1 MQGTH
6 GDFAPQSIFQSARPS
21 NVSSASAY
29 PNGACNNANGND
41 VSLCNQAAST
51 YGVSQDTIVRSALA
65 KFRYSLSPVTNLT
78 GTVYSGIQWAD
89 STGNGDNDF
98 LPYNSRLAQI
108 NSTPGGPNCTTGGGT
123 AGYTVVTDP
132 IANTT
137 ACSTPQQWAAASY
150 GPDGGGANRQRGA
163 QMKDYHLLFATAWG
177 ANHITVDGFI
187 NNYSYWKDSNLSGGV
202 DASGNELGQPDFTNY
217 YNTHGLLIADDL
229 TFGSNDIGFGYYS
242 QNQLQTGIKTKHV
255 APDLILPQPS
265 AFLNEGSAFIRDTQ
279 VFTPQLSL
287 FTNGWLKHSSVT
299 GNTTFDPRISA
310 VLRPDSADVF
320 RLTYGRSDG
329 APAPSLKLV
338 GQTEISNPGASLT
351 SVSCSGLNEAGS
363 GGNPNL
369 LAESANDIEAGY
381 GHRFKGDS
389 NIQVTGYVTN
399 VTNQL
404 IAAQQPLL
412 SYGIGNVFFD
422 QNALQTYAARLIT
435 ACGLSPAA
443 GSNLALVYPYLSVAT
458 TYNLAHALARGIELS
473 GRQRVSKI
481 VSFDYGYSIESS
493 QQFGLPDDF
502 LQNNPTNVNGG
513 QILGLPL
520 HQATISLDVAPKN
533 WEFRIDNYYVD
544 GNNPLDRPA
553 YWHSNAF
560 ISHAFGK
567 DNRTVLT
574 LGGTNI
580 FNNAVQVYGYL
591 GQGVFARE
599 NPFFSDSS
607 ALAEFVNGNFSAEE
621 FGIAPATLTLTL
633 SQRI

>member
-1 MQGTH
+1 M
-6 GDFAPQSIFQSARPS
+6 
-21 NVSSASAY
+21 
-29 PNGACNNANGND
+29 
-41 VSLCNQAAST
+41 
-51 YGVSQDTIVRSALA
+51 
-65 KFRYSLSPVTNLT
+65 
-78 GTVYSGIQWAD
+78 
-89 STGNGDNDF
+89 
-98 LPYNSRLAQI
+98 
-108 NSTPGGPNCTTGGGT
+108 
-123 AGYTVVTDP
+123 
-132 IANTT
+132 
-137 ACSTPQQWAAASY
+137 
-150 GPDGGGANRQRGA
+150 
-163 QMKDYHLLFATAWG
+163 
-177 ANHITVDGFI
+177 
-187 NNYSYWKDSNLSGGV
+187 
-202 DASGNELGQPDFTNY
+202 
-217 YNTHGLLIADDL
+217 
-229 TFGSNDIGFGYYS
+229 
-242 QNQLQTGIKTKHV
+242 
-255 APDLILPQPS
+255 
-265 AFLNEGSAFIRDTQ
+265 
-279 VFTPQLSL
+279 
-287 FTNGWLKHSSVT
+287 
-299 GNTTFDPRISA
+299 
-310 VLRPDSADVF
+310 
-320 RLTYGRSDG
+320 
-329 APAPSLKLV
+329 
-338 GQTEISNPGASLT
+338 
-351 SVSCSGLNEAGS
+351 
-363 GGNPNL
+363 
-369 LAESANDIEAGY
+369 
-381 GHRFKGDS
+381 
-389 NIQVTGYVTN
+389 
-399 VTNQL
+399 
-404 IAAQQPLL
+404 
-412 SYGIGNVFFD
+412 
-422 QNALQTYAARLIT
+422 
-435 ACGLSPAA
+435 
-443 GSNLALVYPYLSVAT
+443 YPYLSVAT